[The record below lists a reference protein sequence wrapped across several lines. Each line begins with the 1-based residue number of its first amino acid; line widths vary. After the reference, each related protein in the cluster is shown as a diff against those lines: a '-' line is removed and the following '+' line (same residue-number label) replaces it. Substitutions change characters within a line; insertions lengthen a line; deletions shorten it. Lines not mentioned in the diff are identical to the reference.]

1 MAIYTFDSEHRRTL
15 DRYILFLSAFVST
28 HDKVNLL
35 FARHAK
41 TGHEQTWLPYDSR
54 MNHVTWDQRNL
65 QNLWKNVKALRDQAS
80 AYVEALLTFHKE
92 VVAFSAQVPK
102 NSPLD
107 GMDIRQFSLAQSPI
121 WNASIPSTI
130 KGLVYGLGNLFF
142 AGKGDMILLRKV
154 VLDVCQHAHGVR
166 SIHTRAMTHRLCE
179 CHAQPLVAAELF
191 RAADLRPDWDIP
203 YSSADP
209 EIMAREYE
217 TDVGALFSQ
226 MDSLGIWMGGFFDEL
241 SLRFDTARTELTQLD
256 NMQTVR
262 HLSVKLGI
270 AQDSAQELLDMLNH
284 LELWLR
290 K

>member
-15 DRYILFLSAFVST
+15 DRYILLLTAFVST
-28 HDKVNLL
+28 HDKVNAL
-35 FARHAK
+35 FVRHAK
-41 TGHEQTWLPYDSR
+41 TGHELTALPYDSR
-54 MNHVTWDQRNL
+54 LNHVVWDQRNL
-65 QNLWKNVKALRDQAS
+65 QKLWADVKALRDRTS
-80 AYVEALLTFHKE
+80 AYIEAMFTFNRE
-92 VVAFSAQVPK
+92 VVAFSAQTPK
-102 NSPLD
+102 NSPLA
-107 GMDIRQFSLAQSPI
+107 GIDIRQFSLARSPI
-121 WNASIPSTI
+121 WNASNPSTI
-130 KGLVYGLGNLFF
+130 PGLVYGLGNLFF
-142 AGKGDMILLRKV
+142 AGKGDMIMLKKV
-154 VLDVCQHAHGVR
+154 VQDVREHSHGLK

-179 CHAQPLVAAELF
+179 CHAQPLVAPELF
-191 RAADLRPDWDIP
+191 RATDLRPDWDIP

-217 TDVGALFSQ
+217 TDVGTLFSQ
-226 MDSLGIWMGGFFDEL
+226 LESLGIWMGGFFEEL